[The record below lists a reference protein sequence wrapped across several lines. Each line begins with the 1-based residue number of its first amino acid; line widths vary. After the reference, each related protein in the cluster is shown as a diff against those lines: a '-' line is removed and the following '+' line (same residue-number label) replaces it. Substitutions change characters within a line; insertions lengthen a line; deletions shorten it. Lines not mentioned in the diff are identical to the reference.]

1 MSKREANLDL
11 ILKKVSRTLYL
22 SLAVLPEEI
31 RRQLAAGYLICRAM
45 DSVVDSVDIKV
56 EEKKHLLY
64 LFDLSMESEHN
75 TLCQVLKTAS
85 EKLSD
90 KWEKELLAVFPQI
103 LAQVSSFSNEEK
115 KLLKTLIKGVRKGM
129 ETDITVFGEPS
140 RLAALKTE
148 KDLIQYCRQIGGVP
162 GIFWHGVYNSYLR
175 GKLGDPLV
183 RNAAYQIGTALQLTN
198 IIKDVHEDLLKGR
211 CYFPQENLI
220 SMGLEP
226 SDLLNKDKFGAFR
239 PILNHW
245 ILQAVDLLDG
255 CENFLFSISKAQ
267 FAMRA
272 AVIWPVYWAMDSLH
286 ETAVSNPLAGK
297 VKIGRKKIYSTLI
310 RTPSLLVADSVFQR
324 GYRFRREILITS
336 MAGNL

>member
-1 MSKREANLDL
+1 MNKKAANLDL

-22 SLAVLPEEI
+22 SLAILPEEI
-31 RRQLAAGYLICRAM
+31 RRQLSAGYLICRAM

-56 EEKKHLLY
+56 EEKKRLLSC
-64 LFDLSMESEHN
+64 FDLSLDGEQAFLSKG
-75 TLCQVLKTAS
+75 LQAAA

-90 KWEKELLAVFPQI
+90 RWEKELLAVFPHI
-103 LAQVSSFSNEEK
+103 LYLVSYFSDEEK

-129 ETDITVFGEPS
+129 ETDLNVFGEPS
-140 RLAALKTE
+140 HLVALKTE

-183 RNAAYQIGTALQLTN
+183 RNSAYQIGTALQLTN

-211 CYFPQENLI
+211 CYFPQEDLV
-220 SMGLEP
+220 SMGLNP
-226 SDLLNKDKFGAFR
+226 DDLLNKDKFGAFR
-239 PILNHW
+239 PVLNRW
-245 ILQAVDLLDG
+245 ILQAVDLLDT

-267 FAMRA
+267 FSMRA

-286 ETAVSNPLAGK
+286 ETAISNPLSGK

-324 GYRFRREILITS
+324 GYRFRRETLITS
-336 MAGNL
+336 MAWNL